1 MTERLKRMRTR
12 NKVLLG
18 VGLWLALLIILLA
31 AFGSEGQNNEYKPQN
46 EFKLDP
52 WIEFKLG
59 PLDLSFNK
67 AVMYLLIAC
76 ALTTITMIWI
86 ARRMAQRPN
95 RVQTV
100 VEAAYDL
107 TFNNI
112 ARGNMEPR
120 MAARWFPFVATL
132 FFFIWFSNMIG
143 YLPLPTSTT
152 HMAHIGEYQ
161 FPTFGLYAAT
171 ANLSVPL
178 ALTLVVWFSYNI
190 EGIREKGPIGYLK
203 GWIPQGVSGP
213 MVVPIFAIEALSQFV
228 RIVSLSARLFANIL
242 AGHLLILLMGGG
254 MIVLLGIAYVAI
266 ITIPV
271 GVAFYI
277 FEVGLVASLQA
288 FIFAIL
294 SAIYLGEATEAH

>member
-1 MTERLKRMRTR
+1 MTIWRRIAA
-12 NKVLLG
+12 VVVSLG
-18 VGLWLALLIILLA
+18 LF
-31 AFGSEGQNNEYKPQN
+31 FGSPALAWAAAQTFKPQE

-52 WIEFKLG
+52 WIPLYLG
-59 PLDLSFNK
+59 PIDMSINK
-67 AVMYLLIAC
+67 AVFYLFLAAVATC
-76 ALTTITMIWI
+76 VTMLWVG
-86 ARRMAQRPN
+86 ARMRAKPN
-95 RVQTV
+95 RVQTAI
-100 VEAAYDL
+100 EAAYDL
-107 TFNNI
+107 TNNQI
-112 ARGNMEPR
+112 TRANLGPG
-120 MAARWFPFVATL
+120 MAGRWFAFLATL

-161 FPTFGLYAAT
+161 LPTFGLYAAT

-254 MIVLLGIAYVAI
+254 MIVLLGIAYIAI